1 MFTEIDKVTENTD
14 ANKENSVDLK
24 IAVDN
29 MMNKIKTTVR
39 ILTVFGII
47 DFLAF
52 VYVAKVIF
60 PKLLSLLF
68 KCIKRRKELCD

>member
-1 MFTEIDKVTENTD
+1 MCIRDRDKVTENID

-29 MMNKIKTTVR
+29 AMNKIKVTVR

-52 VYVAKVIF
+52 VYIC
-60 PKLLSLLF
+60 LLYTSR
-68 KCIKRRKELCD
+68 CV